1 MDSFEHRSVG
11 RWGGRIEMSTPCELV
26 ATRDDIADRVK
37 VLAADIASTYADKRP
52 VLIGVLPGA
61 IVFLADLA
69 RALHIDT
76 DIDFLGLRPYS
87 IEGRVSLNLDTAN
100 PLTGRDVI
108 LVHDVVDTGLTLRT
122 LQRAVAQ
129 REPASLE
136 SCVFVNKERR
146 RIVEVPIRYSA
157 YSAADELVVGYGIGW
172 QGRFAN
178 APDLWA
184 VTDVE
189 TLLNDPAGLDAAI
202 YGDVSLKR

>member
-1 MDSFEHRSVG
+1 MDSLEHPSG
-11 RWGGRIEMSTPCELV
+11 GGWGGRLEMSTPCELV

-61 IVFLADLA
+61 IVFLADLV

-87 IEGRVSLNLDTAN
+87 LEGRVSLSLDTAS

-122 LQRAVAQ
+122 LQRNVAQ
-129 REPASLE
+129 RQPASLE
-136 SCVFVNKERR
+136 SCVFVNKEHR
-146 RIVEVPIRYSA
+146 RIVDVPIRYSA

-184 VTDVE
+184 VTDVQ
-189 TLLNDPAGLDAAI
+189 TLLNDPVGLDTVI
-202 YGDVSLKR
+202 YGDVSQKR